1 MVKRHY
7 IAIIDD
13 EMDHVALFSDAL
25 ESFGFKTVGFNKGL
39 DASQYLSSRHLDL
52 SMAIIDLLMS
62 DMSGDQLI
70 KLISEMDDKIK
81 IIVVSASSIER
92 QYW

>member
-1 MVKRHY
+1 
-7 IAIIDD
+7 
-13 EMDHVALFSDAL
+13 
-25 ESFGFKTVGFNKGL
+25 
-39 DASQYLSSRHLDL
+39 
-52 SMAIIDLLMS
+52 MS

-92 QYW
+92 QYCGNE